1 MENYTKGYC
10 FSGQDGEKYLITGDA
25 VLASSGETCY
35 LVQELTG
42 SLRLLVFT
50 EEEIRQAEGRSGVQ
64 KGQKPDDGS
73 AENSPGQIRQDDSLA
88 KNSLGRTR
96 QDDDQAK
103 KASGLFSRRSSAAYQ
118 DSYRDSVR
126 EKEEAEAGLDDEL
139 QSMMIAFLETDS
151 NSEKLNYLMRM
162 KNRVTESMLDSM
174 TISLDMEPVKG
185 SRMEKYQSLE
195 SYLKLRRKYEG
206 SRRFR

>member
-25 VLASSGETCY
+25 VLRGSGETCY
-35 LVQELTG
+35 LVQELSG

-50 EEEIRQAEGRSGVQ
+50 EDEIRQTEDSQTEDSQAAEAS
-64 KGQKPDDGS
+64 QKPDEG
-73 AENSPGQIRQDDSLA
+73 PA
-88 KNSLGRTR
+88 KTAFNPFSGRT
-96 QDDDQAK
+96 
-103 KASGLFSRRSSAAYQ
+103 SAAYQ

-162 KNRVTESMLDSM
+162 KSRVTESMLDSM

>member
-1 MENYTKGYC
+1 MENYKKGYC
-10 FSGQDGEKYLITGDA
+10 FSGQDGERYLITGDA
-25 VLASSGETCY
+25 VLAGSGETCY

-64 KGQKPDDGS
+64 KSQKPD
-73 AENSPGQIRQDDSLA
+73 EN
-88 KNSLGRTR
+88 
-96 QDDDQAK
+96 QAK
-103 KASGLFSRRSSAAYQ
+103 KASGLFSRPSSAAYQ